1 MRLWLG
7 RIQALST
14 ISSLKTS
21 PNLSNSL
28 LIGACSGYSCVSVKG
43 LNVSGRFKLSSAQQL
58 QSFQQLA
65 EMEEEK
71 VEEKEEMKCLG
82 HCRAACDGLDTTGVS
97 ELAELEQ
104 MAALLSV
111 DTERSKGEMTTV
123 IKKLVLS
130 LAKGYCW

>member
-14 ISSLKTS
+14 ISGLKTS

-28 LIGACSGYSCVSVKG
+28 LIGVCSGHSCVSVKG
-43 LNVSGRFKLSSAQQL
+43 LNVSGRLKLSSAQELQPFHQL
-58 QSFQQLA
+58 T
-65 EMEEEK
+65 EVEEEMA
-71 VEEKEEMKCLG
+71 VEKEEMKCVE

-104 MAALLSV
+104 MAASLSV
-111 DTERSKGEMTTV
+111 NTERSKGEMTIV
-123 IKKLVLS
+123 NKKLVIS
-130 LAKGYCW
+130 LAKGHCW